1 MGGDHPM
8 YIDMHCYPF
17 LERLVLLENSPMKI
31 GWEKLELEKLIPAIK
46 EYVGRFRN
54 HPYMTQHTVAP
65 ECMYKF
71 WEHWVT
77 LDAKPQLSL
86 EYLTPIDAVE

>member
-1 MGGDHPM
+1 MLPQVEDFIVKNLNGNKFMGGDHPM

-54 HPYMTQHTVAP
+54 HPYMT
-65 ECMYKF
+65 
-71 WEHWVT
+71 
-77 LDAKPQLSL
+77 
-86 EYLTPIDAVE
+86 